1 MNIPIKSSFLFDEK
15 VKTKWDDAYKLMGVN
30 SSNISLFS
38 GNA

>member
-1 MNIPIKSSFLFDEK
+1 MNMPIESSFLFDER